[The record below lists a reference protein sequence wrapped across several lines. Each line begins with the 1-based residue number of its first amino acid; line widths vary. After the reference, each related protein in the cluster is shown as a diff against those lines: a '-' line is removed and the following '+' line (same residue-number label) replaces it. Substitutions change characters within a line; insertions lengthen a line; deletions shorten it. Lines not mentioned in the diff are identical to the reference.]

1 MTNLL
6 EFESVRYAYPNCR
19 ESLSGISF
27 SIRKGSKVAL
37 VGPNGAGK
45 TTLLLMCNG
54 VLEPS
59 KGRVLFNGAPLQYS
73 SRSLREV
80 RKKVGLVFQNSDT
93 QLFAPS
99 VYQDVAFGPLNLG
112 MTPEEIR
119 KTVARSLA
127 AVGLSGYEKRPPH
140 QLSGGEKKRAAIAG
154 TLAMEPEVLVF
165 DEPTS
170 SLDPAGAADLM
181 ELLDE
186 LNSRGT
192 TIIISTHDVE
202 LAYLWADQIVLMNK
216 GTVLHTGTP
225 EEVFTDPALISSSN
239 LRMPAVLEVYSELV
253 SRHMIAK
260 TQSPKSVL
268 QLVSS
273 LEQSPGMPRPERV
286 TGVITVCDADS
297 TDAHEIVSWITSHPG
312 YRCGAMGTRAKDLA
326 ERESI
331 RLDFTYGVID
341 KGILRALVGENS
353 ILLTPASMVPHVFRR
368 VEGYCRESGNVIAV
382 NLMESARPLVGDHPG
397 VGKIEPDDNVSCG

>member
-6 EFESVRYAYPNCR
+6 EFDHIHYAYPNCR
-19 ESLSGISF
+19 ESLSGVTF
-27 SIRKGSKVAL
+27 SIKKGAKVAL

-54 VLEPS
+54 ALEPS
-59 KGRVLFNGAPLQYS
+59 TGRVLLNGEPLQYN
-73 SRSLREV
+73 SRSLREI

-93 QLFAPS
+93 QLFAPT

-112 MTPEEIR
+112 MTPDEI
-119 KTVARSLA
+119 KTTVTRSLA

-186 LNSRGT
+186 LNSQGK

-202 LAYLWADQIVLMNK
+202 LAYLWADQIILVNK
-216 GTVLHTGTP
+216 GTVIHAGTP
-225 EEVFTDPALISSSN
+225 EEVFTDPALVTSSN
-239 LRMPAVLEVYSELV
+239 LRMPAVLEVYTELV
-253 SRHMIAK
+253 SRQMVKK
-260 TQSPKSVL
+260 THSPKSVL

-273 LEQSPGMPRPERV
+273 LEQNSNKPKADRV
-286 TGVITVCDADS
+286 SGTITVCDV
-297 TDAHEIVSWITSHPG
+297 DATGAEEIKVWVANNPG
-312 YRCGAMGTRAKDLA
+312 HKRGAMGARAKNLA

-331 RLDFTYGVID
+331 SLDFSYGVID
-341 KGILRALVGENS
+341 KGILRALVGECS
-353 ILLTPASMVPHVFRR
+353 VLLTPASMVPHVFRR
-368 VEGYCRESGNVIAV
+368 VETYCRESGNSIRVVPMDTKEQSIHDGFLNAEIKE
-382 NLMESARPLVGDHPG
+382 NDSSH
-397 VGKIEPDDNVSCG
+397 

>member
-6 EFESVRYAYPNCR
+6 EFDQIHYAYPNCR
-19 ESLSGISF
+19 ESLSGVTF
-27 SIRKGSKVAL
+27 SIKKGARVAL

-54 VLEPS
+54 VLEPT
-59 KGRVLFNGAPLQYS
+59 KGRVLFNGEPLQYNS
-73 SRSLREV
+73 SSLREI

-93 QLFAPS
+93 QLFAPTI
-99 VYQDVAFGPLNLG
+99 YQDVAFGPLNLG
-112 MTPEEIR
+112 MTPDEI
-119 KTVARSLA
+119 KATVTRSLA
-127 AVGLSGYEKRPPH
+127 AVGLFGYEKRPPH

-186 LNSRGT
+186 LHSQGK

-202 LAYLWADQIVLMNK
+202 LAYLWADQIVLVNK
-216 GTVLHTGTP
+216 GTVLHAGTP
-225 EEVFTDPALISSSN
+225 EEVFTDPALIMSSN
-239 LRMPAVLEVYSELV
+239 LRMPAVLEVYTELV
-253 SRHMIAK
+253 SRKMIEK

-273 LEQSPGMPRPERV
+273 LEQSSTKPKAGRALGTIV
-286 TGVITVCDADS
+286 VCDVDATGADAIHVWTKANPS
-297 TDAHEIVSWITSHPG
+297 
-312 YRCGAMGTRAKDLA
+312 YRVGAMGTRAKDLA

-331 RLDFTYGVID
+331 SLDFTYGVID
-341 KGILRALVGENS
+341 KGILRALVGES
-353 ILLTPASMVPHVFRR
+353 SLLLTPASMVPHVFKR
-368 VEGYCRESGNVIAV
+368 VETYCKESGNTIAV
-382 NLMESARPLVGDHPG
+382 IPLNTTSQSSAG
-397 VGKIEPDDNVSCG
+397 

>member
-1 MTNLL
+1 MTNLF
-6 EFESVRYAYPNCR
+6 EFDNIHYAYPNCQ

-27 SIRKGSKVAL
+27 SIRKGARVAL

-59 KGRVLFNGAPLQYS
+59 KGRVLFDGEPLRYD
-73 SRSLREV
+73 SRSLRDV
-80 RKKVGLVFQNSDT
+80 RKKVGLVFQNSDS
-93 QLFAPS
+93 QLFAPT

-112 MTPEEIR
+112 MTPDEI
-119 KTVARSLA
+119 KTTVTRSLA
-127 AVGLSGYEKRPPH
+127 AVGLTGYEKRPPH

-202 LAYLWADQIVLMNK
+202 LAYLWADQIILMNK
-216 GTVLHTGTP
+216 GTVLHTGTS
-225 EEVFTDPALISSSN
+225 EDVFTDPALIASSN
-239 LRMPAVLEVYSELV
+239 LRMPAVLEVYMELI
-253 SRHMIAK
+253 SRHMVEK
-260 TQSPKSVL
+260 TRAPKSVL

-273 LEQSPGMPRPERV
+273 LEKSSIKPANKSPG
-286 TGVITVCDADS
+286 TITVCDVDA
-297 TDAHEIVSWITSHPG
+297 TDVHEIVAWLDDHPG
-312 YRCGAMGTRAKDLA
+312 YKRGAMGTRAKELA

-331 RLDFTYGVID
+331 SLDFTYGVID
-341 KGILRALVGENS
+341 KGILRALVGECS
-353 ILLTPASMVPHVFRR
+353 VLLTPASMVSHVYRR
-368 VEGYCRESGNVIAV
+368 VDTYCRESGNTIAV
-382 NLMESARPLVGDHPG
+382 AQLHTDNQSTVPEGSKEEVGEKNPS
-397 VGKIEPDDNVSCG
+397 N

>member
-6 EFESVRYAYPNCR
+6 EFDTIHYAYPNCR
-19 ESLSGISF
+19 ESLSRVTF
-27 SIRKGSKVAL
+27 SIKKGAKVAL

-59 KGRVLFNGAPLQYS
+59 KGRILLNGEPLRYDS
-73 SRSLREV
+73 HSLREI

-93 QLFAPS
+93 QLFAPTI
-99 VYQDVAFGPLNLG
+99 YQDVAFGPLNLG
-112 MTPEEIR
+112 MTPDEIETR
-119 KTVARSLA
+119 VTQSLA
-127 AVGLSGYEKRPPH
+127 AVGLSGYERRPPH

-154 TLAMEPEVLVF
+154 TLAMEPEILVF

-186 LNSRGT
+186 LNSQGK

-202 LAYLWADQIVLMNK
+202 LAYLWADQIILVNN
-216 GTVLHTGTP
+216 GTVIHAGTP
-225 EEVFTDPALISSSN
+225 EEVFTDPALVTTSN
-239 LRMPAVLEVYSELV
+239 LRMPAVLEIYMELV
-253 SRHMIAK
+253 SRQMIRK
-260 TQSPKSVL
+260 TGSPKSVL

-273 LEQSPGMPRPERV
+273 LEQNSDKPKVDRAPG
-286 TGVITVCDADS
+286 TITVCNVDTTSAE
-297 TDAHEIVSWITSHPG
+297 EIRAWVANNPG
-312 YRCGAMGTRAKDLA
+312 HKRGAMGARAKTIA

-331 RLDFTYGVID
+331 SLDFTYGVID
-341 KGILRALVGENS
+341 KGILRALVGECS
-353 ILLTPASMVPHVFRR
+353 MLLTPASMVPHVSRR
-368 VEGYCRESGNVIAV
+368 VETYCRESGNSIAV
-382 NLMESARPLVGDHPG
+382 VPMNTKTQSPAAEAVPERGPA
-397 VGKIEPDDNVSCG
+397 E

>member
-6 EFESVRYAYPNCR
+6 EFDNIHYAYPNCPS
-19 ESLSGISF
+19 SLSGVTF
-27 SIRKGSKVAL
+27 SIKKGARVAL

-54 VLEPS
+54 VLEPT
-59 KGRVLFNGAPLQYS
+59 KGRVLLEGEPLRYD

-80 RKKVGLVFQNSDT
+80 RKKIGMVFQNSDT
-93 QLFAPS
+93 QLFAPT

-112 MTPEEIR
+112 MEQDEIKKVVSR
-119 KTVARSLA
+119 ALLE
-127 AVGLSGYEKRPPH
+127 VGLAGYEKRPPH

-154 TLAMEPEVLVF
+154 TLAMDPEILVF

-186 LNSRGT
+186 LNAKGA

-202 LAYLWADQIVLMNK
+202 LAYLWADQIILINK

-225 EEVFTDPALISSSN
+225 EEVFTDPSLVTSSN
-239 LRMPAVLEVYSELV
+239 LRMPAVLEVYTELV
-253 SRHMIAK
+253 SRQMVEK

-273 LEQSPGMPRPERV
+273 LEQNFRKPKADRV
-286 TGVITVCDADS
+286 LGTITVCDVDVTGIDEITAWIAD
-297 TDAHEIVSWITSHPG
+297 HPG
-312 YRCGAMGTRAKDLA
+312 LRRGAMGTRAKTLA
-326 ERESI
+326 ERKSI
-331 RLDFTYGVID
+331 TLDFTYGVID

-353 ILLTPASMVPHVFRR
+353 VLLTPASMVPHVFRR
-368 VEGYCRESGNVIAV
+368 VETYCRESGNRITVV
-382 NLMESARPLVGDHPG
+382 PF
-397 VGKIEPDDNVSCG
+397 KT

>member
-6 EFESVRYAYPNCR
+6 EFENIHYAYPNCR
-19 ESLSGISF
+19 ESLSGVTF
-27 SIRKGSKVAL
+27 SIKKGARVAL

-59 KGRVLFNGAPLQYS
+59 KGRVLLDGEPLKYD

-93 QLFAPS
+93 QLFAPT

-112 MTPEEIR
+112 MEPDEIKKVVTR
-119 KTVARSLA
+119 ALLE
-127 AVGLSGYEKRPPH
+127 VGLAGYEKRPPH

-154 TLAMEPEVLVF
+154 TLAMDPAILVF

-186 LNSRGT
+186 LNAKGA

-202 LAYLWADQIVLMNK
+202 LAYHWADQIILMNK
-216 GTVLHTGTP
+216 GIVLHAGTP
-225 EEVFTDPALISSSN
+225 EEVFTDPALITSSN
-239 LRMPAVLEVYSELV
+239 LRMPAVLEVYTELV
-253 SRHMIAK
+253 SRQMVEK
-260 TQSPKSVL
+260 TQLPKSVL
-268 QLVSS
+268 QLVSA
-273 LEQSPGMPRPERV
+273 LEQSFSKPRADRV
-286 TGVITVCDADS
+286 LGTITVCDVDTTGTDKIRAWIAD
-297 TDAHEIVSWITSHPG
+297 HPG
-312 YRCGAMGTRAKDLA
+312 VRRGAMGTRAKNLA
-326 ERESI
+326 ECESI
-331 RLDFTYGVID
+331 SLDFTYGVID
-341 KGILRALVGENS
+341 KGILRALVGECS
-353 ILLTPASMVPHVFRR
+353 VLLTPASMVPHVFRR
-368 VEGYCRESGNVIAV
+368 VDTYCRESGNTIAV
-382 NLMESARPLVGDHPG
+382 ILMNTTNQPPVTGQTDKKAQQNDPS
-397 VGKIEPDDNVSCG
+397 S

>member
-6 EFESVRYAYPNCR
+6 EFDNIHYAYPNCR
-19 ESLSGISF
+19 ESLSGVTF
-27 SIRKGSKVAL
+27 SIKKGAKVAL

-59 KGRVLFNGAPLQYS
+59 KGRVLLDGEPLKYNS
-73 SRSLREV
+73 KALREV
-80 RKKVGLVFQNSDT
+80 RKKVGLVFQNSDA
-93 QLFAPS
+93 QLFAPT

-112 MTPEEIR
+112 MAPDEIR
-119 KTVARSLA
+119 ATVTRSLA
-127 AVGLSGYEKRPPH
+127 AVGLIGYEKRPPH

-181 ELLDE
+181 DLLDE
-186 LNSRGT
+186 LNARGT

-202 LAYLWADQIVLMNK
+202 LAYHWADEVILINK
-216 GTVLHTGTP
+216 GTVLHAGSP
-225 EEVFTDPALISSSN
+225 EDVFTDPALIASSN
-239 LRMPAVLEVYSELV
+239 LRMPAVLEVYTELV
-253 SRHMIAK
+253 SRQMMEK
-260 TQSPKSVL
+260 TRSPKSVL

-273 LEQSPGMPRPERV
+273 LEQSFSKPRAERV
-286 TGVITVCDADS
+286 PGTISVCNIDATS
-297 TDAHEIVSWITSHPG
+297 LEEIVAWVTDHPSAK
-312 YRCGAMGTRAKDLA
+312 RGAMGTRAKTLA

-331 RLDFTYGVID
+331 SLDFAYGVID
-341 KGILRALVGENS
+341 KCILRALLGES
-353 ILLTPASMVPHVFRR
+353 SLLLSPGSMVPHVFRR
-368 VEGYCRESGNVIAV
+368 VETYCRESGNTITVV
-382 NLMESARPLVGDHPG
+382 PL
-397 VGKIEPDDNVSCG
+397 KTA

>member
-6 EFESVRYAYPNCR
+6 EFDNIHYTYPSCK
-19 ESLSGISF
+19 ESLSGITF
-27 SIRKGSKVAL
+27 SIKKGAKVAL

-59 KGRVLFNGAPLQYS
+59 KGRVLLDGEPLKYD
-73 SRSLREV
+73 SRALRDV

-93 QLFAPS
+93 QLFAPT

-112 MTPEEIR
+112 MTQDEIQEVV
-119 KTVARSLA
+119 KRSLA

-154 TLAMEPEVLVF
+154 TLAMEPEILVF

-186 LNSRGT
+186 LNAKGT

-202 LAYLWADQIVLMNK
+202 LAYLWADQILLMNK
-216 GTVLHTGTP
+216 GTVLHVGTP
-225 EEVFTDPALISSSN
+225 EEVFTDPSLITTSN
-239 LRMPAVLEVYSELV
+239 LRMPAVLEVYTELV
-253 SRHMIAK
+253 SRHMVEK
-260 TQSPKSVL
+260 TESPKSVL

-273 LEQSPGMPRPERV
+273 LEQSLRKPLTDRV
-286 TGVITVCDADS
+286 LGTITVCDM
-297 TDAHEIVSWITSHPG
+297 DAIGIEEIRMWISDHPG
-312 YRCGAMGTRAKDLA
+312 FRCGAMGTRAKNLA

-331 RLDFTYGVID
+331 KLDFTYGVID
-341 KGILRALVGENS
+341 KSILRALVGECS

-368 VEGYCRESGNVIAV
+368 VDAYCRESGNSIVV
-382 NLMESARPLVGDHPG
+382 
-397 VGKIEPDDNVSCG
+397 VSMNPKT

>member
-6 EFESVRYAYPNCR
+6 EFDNIHYAYPNCQ
-19 ESLSGISF
+19 ESLSGVTF
-27 SIRKGSKVAL
+27 SIKKGARVAL

-59 KGRVLFNGAPLQYS
+59 KGRVLLDGGPLRYD

-93 QLFAPS
+93 QLFAPT

-112 MTPEEIR
+112 MTQDEIQSA
-119 KTVARSLA
+119 VARSLA
-127 AVGLSGYEKRPPH
+127 AVGLTGYEKRPPH

-186 LNSRGT
+186 FNAKGT

-202 LAYLWADQIVLMNK
+202 LAYLWADQIILMNK
-216 GTVLHTGTP
+216 GKVIHAGTP
-225 EEVFTDPALISSSN
+225 EEVFTDPSLITSSN
-239 LRMPAVLEVYSELV
+239 LRMPAVLEVYTELV
-253 SRHMIAK
+253 SRQMVEK

-268 QLVSS
+268 QLISL
-273 LEQSPGMPRPERV
+273 LEQSSSKPRADRVPG
-286 TGVITVCDADS
+286 TITVCDVDATGAD
-297 TDAHEIVSWITSHPG
+297 EITTWIADHPG
-312 YRCGAMGTRAKDLA
+312 VRCGAMGTRAKNLA
-326 ERESI
+326 ECESI
-331 RLDFTYGVID
+331 SLDFTYGVID
-341 KGILRALVGENS
+341 KGILRALVGDCS
-353 ILLTPASMVPHVFRR
+353 VLLTPASMVPHVFRR
-368 VEGYCRESGNVIAV
+368 VDAYCRESGNTIAV
-382 NLMESARPLVGDHPG
+382 FPLNPKTQSPATGITKEG
-397 VGKIEPDDNVSCG
+397 NQKG

>member
-6 EFESVRYAYPNCR
+6 EFDHIHYAYPNCP
-19 ESLSGISF
+19 ESLSGVTF
-27 SIRKGSKVAL
+27 SIKKGARVAL

-54 VLEPS
+54 ILEPTQ
-59 KGRVLFNGAPLQYS
+59 GRVILNGEPLRYD

-93 QLFAPS
+93 QLFAPT

-112 MTPEEIR
+112 MTPDEI
-119 KTVARSLA
+119 KTTVTRSLA

-186 LNSRGT
+186 LNTRGT

-202 LAYLWADQIVLMNK
+202 LAYLWADQIILMNK

-225 EEVFTDPALISSSN
+225 EEVFTNPSLIAAAN
-239 LRMPAVLEVYSELV
+239 LRMPAVLEVYTRTPLPQYAASHQ
-253 SRHMIAK
+253 SRRNR
-260 TQSPKSVL
+260 SC
-268 QLVSS
+268 SS
-273 LEQSPGMPRPERV
+273 SMLLNRQIKNHS
-286 TGVITVCDADS
+286 
-297 TDAHEIVSWITSHPG
+297 G
-312 YRCGAMGTRAKDLA
+312 YT
-326 ERESI
+326 
-331 RLDFTYGVID
+331 
-341 KGILRALVGENS
+341 
-353 ILLTPASMVPHVFRR
+353 
-368 VEGYCRESGNVIAV
+368 
-382 NLMESARPLVGDHPG
+382 
-397 VGKIEPDDNVSCG
+397 

>member
-6 EFESVRYAYPNCR
+6 EFDNIHYAYPSCP
-19 ESLSGISF
+19 ESLSGVTF
-27 SIRKGSKVAL
+27 SIKKGAKVAL

-45 TTLLLMCNG
+45 TTLMLMCNG

-59 KGRVLFNGAPLQYS
+59 KGRVLLDGEPLRYD

-80 RKKVGLVFQNSDT
+80 RKKVGMVFQNSDT
-93 QLFAPS
+93 QLFAPT

-112 MTPEEIR
+112 MEPDEIEKVVSR
-119 KTVARSLA
+119 ALLE
-127 AVGLSGYEKRPPH
+127 VGLAGFEKRPPH

-154 TLAMEPEVLVF
+154 TLAMDPEVLVF

-186 LNSRGT
+186 LHAKGA

-202 LAYLWADQIVLMNK
+202 LAYLWADQIILVNK
-216 GTVLHTGTP
+216 GTVIHAGTP
-225 EEVFTDPALISSSN
+225 EEVFTDPALVTSSN
-239 LRMPAVLEVYSELV
+239 LRMPAVLEVYTELV
-253 SRHMIAK
+253 SRQMVEK

-273 LEQSPGMPRPERV
+273 LEQSSGKPKAYRAPG
-286 TGVITVCDADS
+286 TITVCNVDTTGAEEIKAWVADN
-297 TDAHEIVSWITSHPG
+297 PG
-312 YRCGAMGTRAKDLA
+312 HKHGAMGTRAKDLA

-331 RLDFTYGVID
+331 ALDFTYGVID
-341 KGILRALVGENS
+341 KGILRALVGECS
-353 ILLTPASMVPHVFRR
+353 VLLTPASMVPHVFRR
-368 VEGYCRESGNVIAV
+368 VETYCRESGNSIAV
-382 NLMESARPLVGDHPG
+382 VPMNTKTQSPAPG
-397 VGKIEPDDNVSCG
+397 AMTKRGPTE